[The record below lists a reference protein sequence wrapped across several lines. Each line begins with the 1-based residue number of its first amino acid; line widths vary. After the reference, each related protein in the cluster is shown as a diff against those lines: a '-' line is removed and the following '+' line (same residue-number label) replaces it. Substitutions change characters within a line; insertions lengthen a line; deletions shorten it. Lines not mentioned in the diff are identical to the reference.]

1 VDAKTIGGIIAIVPP
16 TITLILTILAIL
28 NSRIVKST
36 TPLDTPTLK
45 ILSIKRYPVSH
56 DELEKVINNSLK
68 FTFFILL
75 INVATLVIFLIGIFI
90 GITHNIYFII
100 GAIIM
105 TVSLVAAFYYVVG
118 RLKLIRIVVVE
129 PFNLFSSVDIIIEA
143 DFQYLFDKCIDALK
157 SMNLKISEV
166 ELGDSE
172 GKVKA
177 LRISQIKIFATIIT
191 TTVTVQKI
199 ENSESSF
206 TVKLTFFRE
215 FKTPY
220 INAFESSKIT
230 NSFIDR
236 LISKSTKA

>member
-1 VDAKTIGGIIAIVPP
+1 MDAKTIGGIIAIVTP
-16 TITLILTILAIL
+16 TITLIVTILAIL
-28 NSRIVKST
+28 NSRIEKST
-36 TPLDTPTLK
+36 TPLDTPSLK
-45 ILSIKRYPVSH
+45 ILTIKRYPISH
-56 DELEKVINNSLK
+56 EELSKVVTNSLK
-68 FTFFILL
+68 FISILMLFTIASMISIL
-75 INVATLVIFLIGIFI
+75 ISIFTGIS
-90 GITHNIYFII
+90 HKSYVLI

-105 TVSLVAAFYYVVG
+105 TVSISAGFYYVVG
-118 RLKLIRIVVVE
+118 RFKFIKIVVVE

-143 DFQYLFDKCIDALK
+143 DFQYLFDKCVDALK

-177 LRISQIKIFATIIT
+177 LRISQIKIFSPIIT

-206 TVKLTFFRE
+206 TVQLTFFRE

-220 INAFESSKIT
+220 TNALESSKII

-236 LISKSTKA
+236 LISKPTKS

>member
-16 TITLILTILAIL
+16 TITLIVTILAIL
-28 NSRIVKST
+28 NSRIEKST
-36 TPLDTPTLK
+36 TPLDAPSLK
-45 ILSIKRYPVSH
+45 IITIKRHPVSH
-56 DELEKVINNSLK
+56 EELLKVVKNSK
-68 FTFFILL
+68 NFTFFLL
-75 INVATLVIFLIGIFI
+75 LFNGATLITFLIGIVT
-90 GITHNIYFII
+90 GIAHNIYFLI
-100 GAIIM
+100 GAFIL
-105 TVSLVAAFYYVVG
+105 TVSITAAFYYVVG
-118 RLKLIRIVVVE
+118 RFKFLRIVVVE

-143 DFQYLFDKCIDALK
+143 DFQYLFDKCINALK

-166 ELGDSE
+166 ELGGSE

-177 LRISQIKIFATIIT
+177 LRISQIKIFAPIIT

-206 TVKLTFFRE
+206 TVQLSFFRE

-220 INAFESSKIT
+220 INAFERSKIT

-236 LISKSTKA
+236 LISKSTKP

>member
-1 VDAKTIGGIIAIVPP
+1 MDAKTIANIIAIVSP
-16 TITLILTILAIL
+16 TITLTLTILAIL
-28 NSRIVKST
+28 NSRIEKST
-36 TPLDTPTLK
+36 TPLDTPSLK
-45 ILSIKRYPVSH
+45 ILTIKRHPVSQE
-56 DELEKVINNSLK
+56 ELLKVVKNSRNFIWFVAL
-68 FTFFILL
+68 FTTATLIALL
-75 INVATLVIFLIGIFI
+75 ISILTGNG
-90 GITHNIYFII
+90 HNIYIAI

-105 TVSLVAAFYYVVG
+105 CASIAAASYFVVG
-118 RLKLIRIVVVE
+118 RYKLITIVVVE

-157 SMNLKISEV
+157 SMNLKISQV

-177 LRISQIKIFATIIT
+177 LRTSQIKIFAPIIT
-191 TTVTVQKI
+191 ITVTVQKI

-206 TVKLTFFRE
+206 TVQLSFFRE